1 MQRRNLLSLAAA
13 AACSALLLGTAGCSD
28 KAADENRIRVGV
40 TAGPHADIVTKA
52 AEVAKQKGLTV
63 EVVEF
68 TDEERQAFADA
79 CHEQVWP
86 KLAQTFTQEFLD
98 GVLNSAK
105 AN

>member
-1 MQRRNLLSLAAA
+1 MAQDDEAKYKQMLR
-13 AACSALLLGTAGCSD
+13 
-28 KAADENRIRVGV
+28 DENI
-40 TAGPHADIVTKA
+40 
-52 AEVAKQKGLTV
+52 

-79 CHEQVWP
+79 CHKQVWP

>member
-1 MQRRNLLSLAAA
+1 MAQDDEAKYKQMLR
-13 AACSALLLGTAGCSD
+13 
-28 KAADENRIRVGV
+28 DENI
-40 TAGPHADIVTKA
+40 
-52 AEVAKQKGLTV
+52 EV
-63 EVVEF
+63 
-68 TDEERQAFADA
+68 DEERQAFADA

>member
-1 MQRRNLLSLAAA
+1 MEKEFVTF
-13 AACSALLLGTAGCSD
+13 GTAKVMVANISFPDAKELQSEIEGMD
-28 KAADENRIRVGV
+28 GV
-40 TAGPHADIVTKA
+40 S
-52 AEVAKQKGLTV
+52 Q
-63 EVVEF
+63 VEF